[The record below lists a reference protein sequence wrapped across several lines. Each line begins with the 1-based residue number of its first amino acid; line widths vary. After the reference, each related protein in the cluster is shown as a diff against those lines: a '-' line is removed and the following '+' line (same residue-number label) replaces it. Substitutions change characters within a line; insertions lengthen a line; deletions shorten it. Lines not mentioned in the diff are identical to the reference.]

1 MKGQLIT
8 LKGGQ
13 EAKVEAE
20 VLVSQVANHNTTIRL
35 LQLLPQNTFIV
46 TRNDFMVRDDNFEG
60 NFPYGEEVVKLFMK
74 TVMENT
80 FK

>member
-1 MKGQLIT
+1 MKGELIT

-20 VLVSQVANHNTTIRL
+20 VSVSQVVSRNTIIRL

-60 NFPYGEEVVKLFMK
+60 NFVYGEEVIKLFMK

>member
-20 VLVSQVANHNTTIRL
+20 VIVSQVANHNTTIRL

-46 TRNDFMVRDDNFEG
+46 TRNDFMVRDENFEG
-60 NFPYGEEVVKLFMK
+60 NFAYGEEVVKLFMK

>member
-13 EAKVEAE
+13 EAKIEAE
-20 VLVSQVANHNTTIRL
+20 VSVLQFANHNTTIRL

-46 TRNDFMVRDDNFEG
+46 TRNDFMVRDENFES
-60 NFPYGEEVVKLFMK
+60 NFVYGEEVVKLFMK